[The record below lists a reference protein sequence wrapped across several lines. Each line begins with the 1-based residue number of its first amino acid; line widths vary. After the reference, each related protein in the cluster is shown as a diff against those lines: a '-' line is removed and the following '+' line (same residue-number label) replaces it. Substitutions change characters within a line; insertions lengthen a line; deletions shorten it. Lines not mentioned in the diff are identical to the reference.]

1 MKLFLKKKKE
11 CNRIG
16 NMMTRTQFSTILQN
30 LHFPDNQRPE
40 KLEKTCK
47 LRPVIDHLNTVYQ
60 VSLSNADKQGTD
72 KHITKFKAH
81 HSCKQYVKN
90 PIK

>member
-1 MKLFLKKKKE
+1 
-11 CNRIG
+11 
-16 NMMTRTQFSTILQN
+16 MMTRTQFSTILQN

-60 VSLSNADKQGTD
+60 VSLSNADK
-72 KHITKFKAH
+72 
-81 HSCKQYVKN
+81 
-90 PIK
+90 